1 MVGECMG
8 EWGELLSCPS
18 PASKCQ
24 RDKEASSPTHET
36 PGHSMGFPSRKGE
49 EGAKRSILQATGR
62 GEAWSKAEASDNGGS
77 VPAQSRRPHPLTFF
91 PH

>member
-49 EGAKRSILQATGR
+49 EGAKRSILQAGVRLGQRLKPQTM
-62 GEAWSKAEASDNGGS
+62 EALSQPRVG
-77 VPAQSRRPHPLTFF
+77 VPTP
-91 PH
+91 